1 MADLSGEQKA
11 EVAEAARRCIE
22 AVKGGVAEKGSYAY
36 TDDKGNP
43 KVEVYVYARVAS
55 PKAKKWPR

>member
-1 MADLSGEQKA
+1 MAELSGQH
-11 EVAEAARRCIE
+11 VADVVEAAQRVIE